1 MTKNAER
8 INELFKELVPFEGK
22 ADSLAGELIRAMS
35 RIGYRF
41 YNDGD
46 QLGIGYGKETCNPAG
61 RFLGAKGNDR
71 IAKLTADAWAVY
83 SEEAYEKIL
92 DALEG
97 AVADYIEQNPNLRKQ
112 PTEDM
117 WSFRDKEEDQDDSWM
132 EEEDCE
138 EDYYDEA
145 EDF

>member
-1 MTKNAER
+1 M
-8 INELFKELVPFEGK
+8 
-22 ADSLAGELIRAMS
+22 
-35 RIGYRF
+35 
-41 YNDGD
+41 
-46 QLGIGYGKETCNPAG
+46 G
-61 RFLGAKGNDR
+61 RKGNDR

-92 DALEG
+92 DTLEG
-97 AVADYIEQNPNLRKQ
+97 AVADYIEQNPDLRKQ

-117 WSFRDKEEDQDDSWM
+117 WSFRDEEEDQDDSWM